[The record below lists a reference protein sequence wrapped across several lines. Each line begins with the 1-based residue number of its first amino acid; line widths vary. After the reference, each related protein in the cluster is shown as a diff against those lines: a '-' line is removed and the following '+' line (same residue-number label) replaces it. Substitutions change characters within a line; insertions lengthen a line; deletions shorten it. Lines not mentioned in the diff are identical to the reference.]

1 MISEPLQTE
10 RMDDGR
16 RLLLRDLIVGLGY
29 VDPELVP
36 FHDSKSGAAGLGPRN
51 SQYGT
56 IIRVPT
62 GFDTDYSSVPVL
74 GRLVMGRWD
83 RHDIA
88 GVVHDWLYR
97 VGAPRSSADT
107 AWRTIATSGTRR
119 VGPVRGFL
127 GWAGLRLGGWVSY
140 RSRARE
146 RGEG

>member
-62 GFDTDYSSVPVL
+62 GFDTEDISLLPGIEV
-74 GRLVMGRWD
+74 
-83 RHDIA
+83 RH
-88 GVVHDWLYR
+88 LSP
-97 VGAPRSSADT
+97 GALLE
-107 AWRTIATSGTRR
+107 
-119 VGPVRGFL
+119 GFL
-127 GWAGLRLGGWVSY
+127 ALNLL
-140 RSRARE
+140 
-146 RGEG
+146 